1 LYENIE
7 IHKTKSAYWV
17 IGYISVFGGPFD
29 TEEQAF
35 RFREEMIKRWE
46 RNSKVSS

>member
-17 IGYISVFGGPFD
+17 IGYISVFGGPFG
-29 TEEQAF
+29 TEEQA
-35 RFREEMIKRWE
+35 RKYREDLIKKWLTQE
-46 RNSKVSS
+46 KY